1 MAPSYYVFI
10 ITLSILLVMVSFQ
23 KNKLVNGFSILA
35 IPIICVVISARLL
48 YLEGIII
55 DAMVLDG
62 DPSTFNLFFVVVGL
76 SFVNMIVYLY
86 RNRAM

>member
-1 MAPSYYVFI
+1 MTTVEVVDYFKSFYYVFI
-10 ITLSILLVMVSFQ
+10 IAL
-23 KNKLVNGFSILA
+23 SILA

-62 DPSTFNLFFVVVGL
+62 DASTFNLFFVVAGL
-76 SFVNMIVYLY
+76 SFVNLIVYLY